1 MIKQP
6 YTPPV
11 VEVEVIHLEFN
22 ILHSLNASGQNA
34 TWESA
39 SNFDDYFKP

>member
-22 ILHSLNASGQNA
+22 ILHSLNASGQSI
-34 TWESA
+34 TWKPVDA
-39 SNFDDYFKP
+39 FDDYFN